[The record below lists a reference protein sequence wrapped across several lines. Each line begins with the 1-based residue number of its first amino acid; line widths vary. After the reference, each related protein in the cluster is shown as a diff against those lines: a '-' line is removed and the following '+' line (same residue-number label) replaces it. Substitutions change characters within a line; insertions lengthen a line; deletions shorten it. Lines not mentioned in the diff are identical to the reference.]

1 MEFESFLC
9 EKTNHKSL
17 ATCERTQILV
27 RNRESPL
34 TAGSTRGEPSNSR
47 ESRACTASGWK
58 VARMTWGT
66 IRVTKWHQHPPHDLL
81 ALECSS
87 FWHFHQ
93 ALTRHGH
100 QWSSSSW
107 CLNVPNTWSVVTNTR
122 VCCEMSDSFE
132 VLISFHLCRSES
144 TRGGLDMI
152 WDVTL

>member
-47 ESRACTASGWK
+47 ESRACTESEWK

-100 QWSSSSW
+100 NGPPQVDVLMSRTRGQW
-107 CLNVPNTWSVVTNTR
+107 LPTLGSVVKCQTVLKSWFHFTF
-122 VCCEMSDSFE
+122 VGLKVQEEGLTWYEM
-132 VLISFHLCRSES
+132 
-144 TRGGLDMI
+144 
-152 WDVTL
+152 